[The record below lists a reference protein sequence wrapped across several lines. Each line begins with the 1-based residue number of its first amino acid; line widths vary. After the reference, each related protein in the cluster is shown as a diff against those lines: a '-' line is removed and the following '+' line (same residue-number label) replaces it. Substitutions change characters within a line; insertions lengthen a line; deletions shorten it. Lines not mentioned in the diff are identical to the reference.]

1 MFYLDFEKQ
10 EFKKEQKKDK
20 KRTKKRQKKNKKKTK
35 KRLVFLIPYGKI
47 LLNE

>member
-1 MFYLDFEKQ
+1 MFYLDFVNQ
-10 EFKKEQKKDK
+10 VFKKEQKKDK